1 MLKRNKM
8 KVLSLILATL
18 VVGTT
23 FVGCGKKDE
32 TSSTAKVD
40 QIIKYNL
47 GAQPKTIDPG
57 LNNSV
62 EGGIVDVNAFEG
74 LENVDANNKVTPG
87 VAEKYD
93 VSSDGLKYTFH
104 LRKDAKWSDGKNV
117 TANDFY
123 YAWSRALAP
132 ETASDYAYQLFYI
145 KNGEA
150 YNGGKA
156 KVEDLGIK
164 VVDDYTLEVT
174 LEAPTAYFLSLTAF
188 PTYFPVRKD
197 IVEANKESWANDPK
211 SFVSNG
217 AYKMSEYAQKDHMTF
232 VKNDNYWDK
241 SNVKLDK
248 IQYTML
254 DNETASLNAFESGD
268 IDATDLL
275 PAEQK
280 QSLIK
285 DGKAKVYPYLGT
297 YFYDFN
303 VTGKNVAPEV
313 AKALN
318 NVNVRKALSLAI
330 DRTAI
335 VESVTKGGELPATSF
350 VPKGI
355 VDSAAKEFKNK
366 DYLKATADVDGAKK
380 LLADAG
386 YPEGKGFPKLEIKY
400 NTGQGHQNIAQAI
413 QDMWKKN
420 LGIDVTLVNEERKVQ
435 LDDLTKHN
443 FAICRA
449 SWIADYN
456 DPMTFIDMYYTNGG
470 NNNPGYTNPEYDKLV
485 DAAKKETDPAK
496 RTEAMHKA
504 EDILMNDLPIMPIYY
519 YTNVLALKNNI
530 KDVQKSPLGFV
541 YFRNTVVEAA
551 EK

>member
-23 FVGCGKKDE
+23 FVGCGKKDDA
-32 TSSTAKVD
+32 SSTAKVD
-40 QIIKYNL
+40 QVVKYNL

-74 LENVDANNKVTPG
+74 LENVDANNKVNPG

-93 VSSDGLKYTFH
+93 VSSDGTKYTFH
-104 LRKDAKWSDGKNV
+104 LRKDAKWSDGKGV

-123 YAWSRALAP
+123 YAWTRALAP
-132 ETASDYAYQLFYI
+132 ETASDYAYQLYYI

-156 KVEDLGIK
+156 KVTDVGIK

-174 LEAPTAYFLSLTAF
+174 LEAPTAYFLALTAF

-197 IVEANKESWANDPK
+197 IVEANKEGWATDAK
-211 SFVSNG
+211 TFVSNG
-217 AYKMSEYAQKDHMTF
+217 PYKMSEYAQKDHMTF

-248 IQYTML
+248 IQYTLL
-254 DNETASLNAFESGD
+254 DNETSALNAFESGE

-297 YFYDFN
+297 YYYAIN
-303 VTGKNVAPEV
+303 VSSKNVSADV

-318 NVNVRKALSLAI
+318 NVSVRKALSLAI

-335 VESVTKGGELPATSF
+335 VENVTKGGEQPATSY

-355 VDSAAKEFKNK
+355 VDSSGKEFKNK
-366 DYLKATADVDGAKK
+366 DYLKTTADVEGAKK

-386 YPEGKGFPKLEIKY
+386 YPDGKNFPKLEIKY

-413 QDMWKKN
+413 QEMWKKN

-443 FAICRA
+443 FMVCRT

-456 DPMTFIDMYYTNGG
+456 DPMTFLDMFYTNGG
-470 NNNPGYTNPEYDKLV
+470 NNNPGYTNAEYDKLV
-485 DAAKKETDPAK
+485 DSAKKGTDAAK
-496 RTEAMHKA
+496 RTDDLHKV
-504 EDILMNDLPIMPIYY
+504 EDILMNDMPIIPIYY
-519 YTNVLALKNNI
+519 YTNVLALKSNI
-530 KDVQKSPLGFV
+530 TDLQKSPLGFV

-551 EK
+551 SK

>member
-47 GAQPKTIDPG
+47 GAQPKTVDPG
-57 LNNSV
+57 LNNTV

-74 LENVDANNKVTPG
+74 LENVDASNKVTPG

-104 LRKDAKWSDGKNV
+104 LRKDAKWSDGKGV

-174 LEAPTAYFLSLTAF
+174 LETPTAYFLSLTAF

-197 IVEANKESWANDPK
+197 IVEANKEGWANDPK
-211 SFVSNG
+211 TFVSNG

-248 IQYTML
+248 IQYAML
-254 DNETASLNAFESGD
+254 DNETASLNAFEAGD

-443 FAICRA
+443 FAVCRA

-496 RTEAMHKA
+496 RTEEMHKA

-541 YFRNTVVEAA
+541 YFRDTVVEAA

>member
-23 FVGCGKKDE
+23 FVGCGKKDDA
-32 TSSTAKVD
+32 SSTAKVD
-40 QIIKYNL
+40 QVVKYNL

-74 LENVDANNKVTPG
+74 LENVDANNKVNPG

-93 VSSDGLKYTFH
+93 VSSDGTKYTFH

-123 YAWSRALAP
+123 YAWTRALAP
-132 ETASDYAYQLFYI
+132 ETASDYAYQLYYI

-156 KVEDLGIK
+156 KVSDVGIK

-174 LEAPTAYFLSLTAF
+174 LEAPTAYFLALTAF

-197 IVEANKESWANDPK
+197 IVDANKEGWATDAK
-211 SFVSNG
+211 TFVSNG
-217 AYKMSEYAQKDHMTF
+217 PYKMSEYAQKDHMTF

-241 SNVKLDK
+241 ANVKLDK
-248 IQYTML
+248 IQYTLL
-254 DNETASLNAFESGD
+254 DNETSALNAFESGE

-297 YFYDFN
+297 YYYAVN
-303 VTGKNVAPEV
+303 VSNKNVSADV
-313 AKALN
+313 AKALS
-318 NVNVRKALSLAI
+318 NVNVRKALSMAI

-335 VESVTKGGELPATSF
+335 VENVTKGGEQPATSY

-355 VDSAAKEFKNK
+355 VDSTGKEFKNK
-366 DYLKATADVDGAKK
+366 DYLKTTADVEGAKK

-386 YPEGKGFPKLEIKY
+386 YPEGKNFPKLEIKY

-413 QDMWKKN
+413 QEMWKKN

-443 FAICRA
+443 FMVCRT

-485 DAAKKETDPAK
+485 DAAKKGTDAAK
-496 RTEAMHKA
+496 RTDDMHKA
-504 EDILMNDLPIMPIYY
+504 EDILMNDMPIIPIYY
-519 YTNVLALKNNI
+519 YTNVLALKSNI
-530 KDVQKSPLGFV
+530 TDLQKSPLGFV
-541 YFRNTVVEAA
+541 YFRSTVVEAA
-551 EK
+551 SK

>member
-23 FVGCGKKDE
+23 FVGCGKKDDA
-32 TSSTAKVD
+32 SSTAKVD
-40 QIIKYNL
+40 QVVKYNL

-74 LENVDANNKVTPG
+74 LENVDANNKVNPG

-93 VSSDGLKYTFH
+93 VSSDGTKYTFH
-104 LRKDAKWSDGKNV
+104 LRKDAKWSDGKAV

-123 YAWSRALAP
+123 YAWIRALAP
-132 ETASDYAYQLFYI
+132 ETASDYAYQLYYI

-156 KVEDLGIK
+156 KAEDVGVK
-164 VVDDYTLEVT
+164 VIDDNTLEVT
-174 LEAPTAYFLSLTAF
+174 LEAPTAYFLALTAF

-197 IVEANKESWANDPK
+197 IVEANKEGWANDAK
-211 SFVSNG
+211 TFVSNG

-241 SNVKLDK
+241 ANVKLDK
-248 IQYTML
+248 IQYTLL
-254 DNETASLNAFESGD
+254 DNETSALNAFESGE

-297 YFYDFN
+297 YYYAVN
-303 VTGKNVAPEV
+303 VSNKNVSADV
-313 AKALN
+313 AKALGN
-318 NVNVRKALSLAI
+318 ASVRKALSMAI

-335 VESVTKGGELPATSF
+335 VENVTKGGEQPATSY

-355 VDSAAKEFKNK
+355 VDSVGKEFKNK
-366 DYLKATADVDGAKK
+366 DYLKTTADVEGAKK
-380 LLADAG
+380 LLAEAG
-386 YPEGKGFPKLEIKY
+386 YPDGKNFPKLEIKY

-413 QDMWKKN
+413 QEMWKKN

-435 LDDLTKHN
+435 LDDLSKHN
-443 FAICRA
+443 FMVCRT

-456 DPMTFIDMYYTNGG
+456 DPMTFLDMFYTNGG
-470 NNNPGYTNPEYDKLV
+470 NNNPGYTNAEYDKLV
-485 DAAKKETDPAK
+485 DSAKKGTDAAK
-496 RTEAMHKA
+496 RTEDLHKV
-504 EDILMNDLPIMPIYY
+504 EDILMNDMPIIPIYY
-519 YTNVLALKNNI
+519 YTNVLALKSNI
-530 KDVQKSPLGFV
+530 TDLQKSPLGFV

-551 EK
+551 SK

>member
-23 FVGCGKKDE
+23 FVGCGKKDDA
-32 TSSTAKVD
+32 SSTAKVD
-40 QIIKYNL
+40 QVVKYNL

-74 LENVDANNKVTPG
+74 LENVDANNKVNPG

-93 VSSDGLKYTFH
+93 VSSDGTKYTFH
-104 LRKDAKWSDGKNV
+104 LRKDAKWSDGKAV

-123 YAWSRALAP
+123 YAWTRALAP
-132 ETASDYAYQLFYI
+132 ETASDYAYQLYYI

-156 KVEDLGIK
+156 KVADVGIK

-174 LEAPTAYFLSLTAF
+174 LEAPTAYFLALTAF

-197 IVEANKESWANDPK
+197 IVEANKEGWANDAK
-211 SFVSNG
+211 TFVSNG
-217 AYKMSEYAQKDHMTF
+217 PYKMSEYAQKDHMTF

-248 IQYTML
+248 IQYTLL
-254 DNETASLNAFESGD
+254 DNETSALNAFESGE

-297 YFYDFN
+297 YYYAIN
-303 VTGKNVAPEV
+303 VSNKNVSADV
-313 AKALN
+313 AKALSN
-318 NVNVRKALSLAI
+318 ASVRKALSMAI

-335 VESVTKGGELPATSF
+335 VENVTKGGEQPATSY

-355 VDSAAKEFKNK
+355 VDSAGKEFKNK
-366 DYLKATADVDGAKK
+366 DYLKTTADVEGAKK

-413 QDMWKKN
+413 QEMWKKN

-443 FAICRA
+443 FMVCRT

-485 DAAKKETDPAK
+485 DSAKKGTDAAK
-496 RTEAMHKA
+496 RTDDMHKA
-504 EDILMNDLPIMPIYY
+504 EDILMNDMPIIPIYY
-519 YTNVLALKNNI
+519 YTNVLALKSNI
-530 KDVQKSPLGFV
+530 TDLQKSPLGFV

-551 EK
+551 SK